1 MSVPA
6 CPRCRARLAPAEG
19 ARCLGCGPAAPAT
32 AADRAV
38 AALEPAAGPLPHWDL
53 KRLLD
58 RDGGPAVPTGTLLV
72 ALSRDLRICWAGR
85 GTHGLYRH
93 GLLPN
98 IRGLGPAGEAH
109 LLAAPRPLSLDELH
123 FVLQHQGY
131 RYQLASLSNA
141 LQRQTGSREGPS
153 AARSEAERVRREQRL
168 AGLLQIS
175 RRSPLLPDYLA
186 AARRRV
192 RAALRER
199 ARRLSD

>member
-1 MSVPA
+1 VSVPK
-6 CPRCRARLAPAEG
+6 CTRCRARLAPAEG
-19 ARCLGCGPAAPAT
+19 ARCLGCGTSAAAT

-38 AALEPAAGPLPHWDL
+38 AALESAAAPLPHWDL

-58 RDGGPAVPTGTLLV
+58 RDGGPDMPTGTLLV

-85 GTHGLYRH
+85 GTYGLYRH

-98 IRGLGPAGEAH
+98 VRGLGPAGEAH
-109 LLAAPRPLSLDELH
+109 LLAAPRPLSLDQLH

-141 LQRQTGSREGPS
+141 LHRQTGRREGPPP
-153 AARSEAERVRREQRL
+153 ALSEAERVRREQRF

-175 RRSPLLPDYLA
+175 RRSPLFEEYLVDT
-186 AARRRV
+186 RRRV

-199 ARRLSD
+199 ARRLAG